1 MDLSITPTN
10 GEIDEIVKF
19 AASMLHA
26 SGQNALFYLLPQQY
40 NRNQAMTA
48 VLSGQ
53 RRIEDK
59 LLAAG
64 ICVENPIGIHY
75 HIDGMHAS
83 DRRRLAAQ
91 ARLAV
96 SSKVHADGWLQSAVS
111 RGKIDGVPLVRVREM
126 KKLSMPGSICSQDSW
141 ELSPQE
147 RLLQRGPEA
156 AATILENII
165 KDTVVTGSDSVLTVV
180 EARMAPNCADWAEG
194 VLQLKDKWAT
204 QSDKPVL
211 SYIGLCKDT
220 NAVRPHL
227 QSLLMQQWW
236 PQQPQAGP
244 PEPTSQPLEFPE
256 VKLATFQ
263 DGVPSLP
270 PIVVS
275 KFDGNE
281 TFSDKWNALV
291 ADFRQCIKDQVI
303 PRIAVSIPSPGA
315 AQSQSASGGPG
326 GPDFSYPPFV
336 PEPSRVIFPNQP
348 AAEFNLDNVW
358 LGLQDKKHATPTI
371 SIVTHIDIM
380 YASKQH
386 CSNVLAPSGRLFSVK
401 GTKSLPAMHITKD
414 WELYLSVE
422 ATLSLE
428 PSEICGF
435 NVGDLFK
442 GTLLLVSLRPLNP

>member
-1 MDLSITPTN
+1 MVVDLSITPSN

-40 NRNQAMTA
+40 NKNQAMTA

-64 ICVENPIGIHY
+64 IGVENPISIHY
-75 HIDGMHAS
+75 NIDGMHAS

-96 SSKVHADGWLQSAVS
+96 STKVNADGWLQSAVS

-126 KKLSMPGSICSQDSW
+126 KKLSMPGSVNSQDSW

-156 AATILENII
+156 AAAILETII
-165 KDTVVTGSDSVLTVV
+165 KDTNVTGSDSVLTVV
-180 EARMAPNCADWAEG
+180 EARMAPNCPDWAEG

-204 QSDKPVL
+204 QNDKPIL
-211 SYIGLCKDT
+211 SYIGFCKEK

-244 PEPTSQPLEFPE
+244 PEPTSQPLEFPD

-263 DGVPSLP
+263 DGLPSLP

-291 ADFRQCIKDQVI
+291 ADFRQCIKDQVL
-303 PRIAVSIPSPGA
+303 PRISVSIPSSGS
-315 AQSQSASGGPG
+315 AQSARGGPA
-326 GPDFSYPPFV
+326 GPDFTYPPFAT
-336 PEPSRVIFPNQP
+336 EPSRVIFPNRP
-348 AAEFNLDNVW
+348 AAEFNMDDVW
-358 LGLQDKKHATPTI
+358 LGLQDKKHATPKI
-371 SIVTHIDIM
+371 SINI
-380 YASKQH
+380 K
-386 CSNVLAPSGRLFSVK
+386 L
-401 GTKSLPAMHITKD
+401 
-414 WELYLSVE
+414 
-422 ATLSLE
+422 
-428 PSEICGF
+428 
-435 NVGDLFK
+435 
-442 GTLLLVSLRPLNP
+442 